1 MAIISRELRG
11 SVSKLTKH
19 KIGLFCEIR
28 STHKAIDSVL
38 GVRLDRLTKV
48 TRPDGAVTSY
58 SYTPTTVDT
67 YRDQKAVNDQALH
80 TEILYD
86 GLGRE
91 SETRQYKSGSE
102 YISTTRTYDA
112 LGQLATTTNP
122 SIPGDGLNFA
132 TSYQS
137 DGLGRNTL
145 VQTADGAQ
153 VISSYAGNAVTVKD
167 PAGHVR
173 KTTSDA
179 LGRISSV
186 TEDPVGLNYVT
197 SYGYDP
203 LNDLTSVTQ
212 SGQTRSFVYD
222 SLGRLKTATN
232 PESGTISYTYDAN
245 GNLVTKTDAR
255 NVIACFGSLSGT
267 ACTPGYDP
275 LNRILNKTHSDGT
288 PAVTYIYDDP
298 TVPNAKGHLTSVSNG
313 TSTTNYTNFDAVGNV
328 LASNQII
335 AGETY
340 TFGYTYNLA
349 DSLTKETYPSGRAV
363 TTDYDSVNRPDATSG
378 VLNGLSTPYASS
390 VNYWP
395 HGGLYYF
402 VAGNNV
408 VPVYNY
414 NSRLQVSNFWATVGN
429 DSNHFLLNI
438 VPNWG
443 ASNNN
448 GNLQSVQ
455 EGYGAS
461 VPWPR

>member
-1 MAIISRELRG
+1 LKDPGGNTTTYGYNDDSSDHYALATAVKNALNQTTSANYDY
-11 SVSKLTKH
+11 
-19 KIGLFCEIR
+19 EIEKPVD
-28 STHKAIDSVL
+28 SYDLNGGHTHYEYQD
-38 GVRLDRLTKV
+38 GLDRLTKV

-58 SYTPTTVDT
+58 SYTPTAVDT

-102 YISTTRTYDA
+102 YISTTRTCDA

-186 TEDPVGLNYVT
+186 TEDLVGLNYVT

-298 TVPNAKGHLTSVSNG
+298 TVPNAKGGLTSVSNG

-349 DSLTKETYPSGRAV
+349 DPATIRSTRSSPAKNAIR
-363 TTDYDSVNRPDATSG
+363 NRGWITSAPDITA
-378 VLNGLSTPYASS
+378 AR
-390 VNYWP
+390 W
-395 HGGLYYF
+395 GGLL
-402 VAGNNV
+402 ARIGAK
-408 VPVYNY
+408 
-414 NSRLQVSNFWATVGN
+414 SRRLFPTLISPIPKHLTFTLMFETG
-429 DSNHFLLNI
+429 H
-438 VPNWG
+438 
-443 ASNNN
+443 
-448 GNLQSVQ
+448 
-455 EGYGAS
+455 
-461 VPWPR
+461 

>member
-132 TSYQS
+132 TSYQY

-167 PAGHVR
+167 PALHAG
-173 KTTSDA
+173 KTVSDA

-186 TEDPVGLNYVT
+186 TEDPVGLNYLT
-197 SYGYDP
+197 NYTYDP
-203 LNDLTSVTQ
+203 LNDLTSVMQ

-232 PESGTISYTYDAN
+232 PESGTISYTYDAA
-245 GNLVTKTDAR
+245 GNLLTKTDAR

-267 ACTPGYDP
+267 TCTPRYDA
-275 LNRILNKTHSDGT
+275 LNRILNKAYSDGT
-288 PAVTYIYDDP
+288 LIFTTTPLCPMRKDISRVCRMELRRRITR
-298 TVPNAKGHLTSVSNG
+298 TSM
-313 TSTTNYTNFDAVGNV
+313 
-328 LASNQII
+328 
-335 AGETY
+335 
-340 TFGYTYNLA
+340 
-349 DSLTKETYPSGRAV
+349 P
-363 TTDYDSVNRPDATSG
+363 
-378 VLNGLSTPYASS
+378 
-390 VNYWP
+390 
-395 HGGLYYF
+395 
-402 VAGNNV
+402 
-408 VPVYNY
+408 
-414 NSRLQVSNFWATVGN
+414 
-429 DSNHFLLNI
+429 
-438 VPNWG
+438 
-443 ASNNN
+443 
-448 GNLQSVQ
+448 
-455 EGYGAS
+455 
-461 VPWPR
+461 